1 MLQGQGMH
9 QESLDRRYY
18 RLIWYKYMI
27 ECRWGGGGMK
37 EERLRRLLEQIENM
51 SDEEFVQMLEKAGM
65 IVEDIPLGADPEQVI
80 IEMAFEHDYT
90 PRRKPRRTWNV
101 MGPLRSNSSQ
111 LKRQISSV
119 LSKLGPIRTLTH
131 SLFQRTD
138 MHGGVTS
145 HSTC

>member
-1 MLQGQGMH
+1 
-9 QESLDRRYY
+9 
-18 RLIWYKYMI
+18 
-27 ECRWGGGGMK
+27 MK

-101 MGPLRSNSSQ
+101 MGTSSIELQ
-111 LKRQISSV
+111 SIKAADFKRAVETWTDSDADSFPFPANRYAWRGYEPFH
-119 LSKLGPIRTLTH
+119 LLT
-131 SLFQRTD
+131 FRNVRDGTK
-138 MHGGVTS
+138 GVA
-145 HSTC
+145 